1 VLTTKALISFGEGRE
16 DFEVFGV
23 AEGDGVLA
31 SVAASDDF
39 KVLLV
44 SFGGG
49 LLLILPEFVV
59 VFEHGEDLEA
69 LVGFEVVVDFAACC
83 RMGEL
88 VMFREAGGGESKW
101 ASVGLD

>member
-1 VLTTKALISFGEGRE
+1 VLTTEALISLGEGKE

-31 SVAASDDF
+31 GVEGSDDF

-44 SFGGG
+44 SFGGV
-49 LLLILPEFVV
+49 LLLILREFVV
-59 VFEHGEDLEA
+59 VFEHVEDLEA
-69 LVGFEVVVDFAACC
+69 LVGFEAVVDFAACW

-88 VMFREAGGGESKW
+88 VMFREAGCGESKW